1 MFGLFKNKEEV
12 DKHSHVINL
21 VALAKSD
28 GRVDEKEIDLLRKIA
43 TSNGI
48 SEKAFLAILET
59 SDPLDIDISF
69 SKENRLSQLFDFIQM
84 MLIDEEVTQTEIKF
98 CTDVAE
104 KMNFNPQM
112 VTILVDTMMEKIK
125 EGQPKNI
132 VCKAMEEMVD
142 Y

>member
-12 DKHSHVINL
+12 DKHSHLINL

-43 TSNGI
+43 ISNGI
-48 SEKAFLAILET
+48 TEKAFLAILKT

-69 SKENRLSQLFDFIQM
+69 SKENRVSQLFDFIQM
-84 MLIDEEVTQTEIKF
+84 MLIDEEVTPTEIKF
-98 CTDVAE
+98 CTEVAE

-112 VTILVDTMMEKIK
+112 VATLVDTMMEKIK
-125 EGQPKNI
+125 AGQPKNI
-132 VCKAMEEMVD
+132 VCKAMEALVD

>member
-1 MFGLFKNKEEV
+1 MFGLFKNKAEV
-12 DKHSHVINL
+12 DKHSHLINL

-43 TSNGI
+43 ISNNI
-48 SEKAFLAILET
+48 TEKAFLAILAT

-69 SKENRLSQLFDFIQM
+69 SKENRVSQLFDFIQM
-84 MLIDEEVTQTEIKF
+84 MLIDEEVTPTEIKF

-112 VTILVDTMMEKIK
+112 VATLVDTMMKKIK
-125 EGQPKNI
+125 EGQAKNI